1 MNFFWTG
8 LGAAIGLFLGMIL
21 HEYAHARVAVWLG
34 DKTPKLHGRLTLNPK
49 AHADPVGT
57 IILPAIFVIPLMVGR
72 PLGFLFGY
80 AKPVPYNP
88 NAMRDRRWS
97 PLAVALAGPA
107 VNFGLAFA
115 AGAGLR
121 AQLSS
126 GSVNIAVD
134 LLIGILTVN
143 VFLGIINILP
153 IPPLDGS
160 KVLRLFLSPQAAWR
174 LEELS
179 QYLLLFLVVLFLLF
193 RGVLTAIAD
202 PVCRAAS
209 FQTLPFGCAL

>member
-1 MNFFWTG
+1 MSSFWIG
-8 LGAAIGLFLGMIL
+8 LGAAVGLFLGMIL
-21 HEYAHARVAVWLG
+21 HEYAHARAAVSLG

-97 PLAVALAGPA
+97 PLVVALAGPA

-115 AGAGLR
+115 AGAG
-121 AQLSS
+121 
-126 GSVNIAVD
+126 
-134 LLIGILTVN
+134 
-143 VFLGIINILP
+143 
-153 IPPLDGS
+153 
-160 KVLRLFLSPQAAWR
+160 
-174 LEELS
+174 
-179 QYLLLFLVVLFLLF
+179 
-193 RGVLTAIAD
+193 
-202 PVCRAAS
+202 
-209 FQTLPFGCAL
+209 